1 MSGRVR
7 GNMDTLERAFPLS
20 SVSVSDCS
28 TTFRACKFNPNTQSS
43 VSVMSVASS
52 PSRVVPVALCVFLS
66 LDVVTCR
73 PCCLCH
79 YMFAGEASLPV
90 L

>member
-7 GNMDTLERAFPLS
+7 GNVDTLERAFPLS

-28 TTFRACKFNPNTQSS
+28 TTFRACKFNPYTQSS
-43 VSVMSVASS
+43 VSVLSVASS
-52 PSRVVPVALCVFLS
+52 PSGVPRGAVLASPRMWWRVALAACVT
-66 LDVVTCR
+66 VC
-73 PCCLCH
+73 
-79 YMFAGEASLPV
+79 AGEASLPV